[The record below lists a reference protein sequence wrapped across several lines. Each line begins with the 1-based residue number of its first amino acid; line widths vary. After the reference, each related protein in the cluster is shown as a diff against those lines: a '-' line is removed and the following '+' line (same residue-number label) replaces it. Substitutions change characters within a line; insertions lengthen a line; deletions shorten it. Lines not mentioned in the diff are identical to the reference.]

1 MAGMITDIVRPSSII
16 VGVDD
21 DPDDVDLLR
30 LLLRKAGIDHPL
42 EFYRHGEEVMAALSR
57 FAETSLAA
65 VRPLLCFLDVKMP
78 AITGHDVLKW
88 IRSQRVFDP
97 IPIVMLS
104 SSDHPEDIKEAVKH
118 GAQCYLTKYPQ
129 PTVLREVIDEAERF
143 AMGTPVG
150 ECFRMLVTY
159 LVAQA

>member
-1 MAGMITDIVRPSSII
+1 MTSIGIRPTNII

-30 LLLRKAGIDHPL
+30 LLLRKAGIGHPL
-42 EFYRHGEEVMAALSR
+42 ELYGHGEEIMSALSK

-65 VRPLLCFLDVKMP
+65 VRPLLCFLDVRMP

-97 IPIVMLS
+97 IPVVMLS
-104 SSDHPEDIKEAVKH
+104 SSDHPEDIKQAVKN
-118 GAQCYLTKYPQ
+118 GAQCYLSKYPQ
-129 PTVLREVIDEAERF
+129 PAVLREVIDEAERF
-143 AMGTPVG
+143 AVGTPAG
-150 ECFRMLVTY
+150 ECFRMPTNLLLVRARR
-159 LVAQA
+159 V